1 MRGEATTTVKLS
13 AAPLDRLPKD
23 FGAPRFRRADLKAGI
38 FQVGLG
44 NFHRAHQAVYLNCLF
59 DLGVD
64 HDWAIIGTGVRG
76 ADEAMRQKYKEQ
88 DYLTTV
94 VEQEAHSTAARVT

>member
-1 MRGEATTTVKLS
+1 MNSSPASRQRSDRADGT
-13 AAPLDRLPKD
+13 LDRQSARGSD
-23 FGAPRFRRADLKAGI
+23 DDLKAGI